1 MMRVAPLLV
10 VSALFAPAA
19 ASAASRD
26 DCATIV
32 VVPDSDDLFAWN
44 QVMTLAACLQDDRVA
59 DVRTA
64 DQVKPLGE
72 ELTRGLAPT
81 MLIYLE
87 ALEHGP
93 ESVQLRAAYQ
103 IGSANLALM
112 VRARSSLV
120 GSDPALREALEPL
133 LAHAF
138 ETAWIAFVAVD
149 HAADSDP
156 GFAPDDVTRT
166 MVRSA
171 RAFLAANSLPG
182 TDTPEPRMA
191 RDARPSPRPSR

>member
-1 MMRVAPLLV
+1 MTRAVPILVLAALLV
-10 VSALFAPAA
+10 PAA
-19 ASAASRD
+19 ASAGPRD

-44 QVMTLAACLQDDRVA
+44 QVMTLAACLQDDRVPAVRRA
-59 DVRTA
+59 DEVHP
-64 DQVKPLGE
+64 VVE
-72 ELTRGLAPT
+72 ELTRALAPT

-93 ESVQLRAAYQ
+93 QSIQLRAAYQ
-103 IGSANLALM
+103 IGAANLALI
-112 VRARSSLV
+112 VRARTALA
-120 GSDPALREALEPL
+120 GAAPAVRDELEPL

-149 HAADSDP
+149 HAADDDP
-156 GFAPDDVTRT
+156 AFAPDDVTRT

-171 RAFLAANSLPG
+171 RAFLNANSLPE
-182 TDTPEPRMA
+182 TDTREPRMA
-191 RDARPSPRPSR
+191 RDARPSPPPTR

>member
-1 MMRVAPLLV
+1 MLVLAALLV
-10 VSALFAPAA
+10 PAA
-19 ASAASRD
+19 ASAGSRD

-44 QVMTLAACLQDDRVA
+44 QVMTLAACLQDDRVPAVRRA
-59 DVRTA
+59 DEVQPA
-64 DQVKPLGE
+64 VE
-72 ELTRGLAPT
+72 EMTRALAPT

-93 ESVQLRAAYQ
+93 MPIQLRAAYQ
-103 IGSANLALM
+103 IGTANLALI
-112 VRARSSLV
+112 VRARTALA
-120 GSDPALREALEPL
+120 GADPALRAELEPL

-149 HAADSDP
+149 HAADDDP

-171 RAFLAANSLPG
+171 RAFIKANSPPE
-182 TDTPEPRMA
+182 TDTQEPRMA